1 MGRSSEMI
9 SLCQRARQRLYF
21 RQSHRSSDL
30 QLEQVLLASLGLVPE
45 QILVWLFWVSK
56 RILYVMKLHRSV
68 WLSLSSQ
75 LPARNSQNEDLSPS
89 AIWAMLKCSEHKRAS
104 QILRIR
110 N

>member
-68 WLSLSSQ
+68 WLPRFMYSPKEIGSVGHCLHNCQ
-75 LPARNSQNEDLSPS
+75 QEIPKTKTLVRARYGQ
-89 AIWAMLKCSEHKRAS
+89 C
-104 QILRIR
+104 
-110 N
+110 